1 MRFLRQA
8 LAVTAVS
15 IRTIPQRLSS
25 SLVAVVG
32 ITGVVV
38 VFVAVLS
45 IGEGFKAAMTNA
57 GRSDRAII
65 MRSGADSEMSSG
77 LAGDHV
83 NIIKTAPGIL
93 QGTNATPLASSEMFV
108 VIDVNRKATNTA
120 ANVPLRGVDAT
131 VLEVRPEVKIVEGR
145 MFSFGTNE
153 VIVGRAANRQ
163 FSKLNV
169 GDLLHSG
176 EISWQIVGVFEA
188 RGSVAET
195 EIWCDVKILQSNY
208 RRGNSYQSVL
218 VRLDS
223 AASFDPF
230 KDWLT
235 SNPQIDVQVRRES
248 EYLESQSR
256 ALTTLVR
263 ILGSIIAILMGIGA
277 VFGAVLTMYA
287 AVVTRTRE
295 IATLRALGFGSMPVL
310 LSVIGESIFLALCG
324 GVIGGALAFLI
335 FNGYQTSTMNWQTF
349 SQVAF
354 AFAVTPALLVQ
365 GILYSLAMG
374 LVGGIFPAL
383 RAARLPISQALR
395 EL

>member
-77 LAGDHV
+77 LAGEHV

-131 VLEVRPEVKIVEGR
+131 VLEVRPEVKIVEGK

-188 RGSVAET
+188 KGSVAET

-295 IATLRALGFGSMPVL
+295 IATLRALGFGSTPVL
-310 LSVIGESIFLALCG
+310 LSVMGESIFLALCG

-354 AFAVTPALLVQ
+354 AFAVTPGLLVQ

-374 LVGGIFPAL
+374 LIGGIFPAF

>member
-131 VLEVRPEVKIVEGR
+131 VLEVRPEVKIVEGK

-188 RGSVAET
+188 KGSVAET

-295 IATLRALGFGSMPVL
+295 IATLRALGFGSTPVL
-310 LSVIGESIFLALCG
+310 LSVMGESIFLALCG

-354 AFAVTPALLVQ
+354 AFAVTPGLLVQ

-374 LVGGIFPAL
+374 LIGGIFPAF